1 MSMEPGQPSRQHAHA
16 KGKRPAFGGPLTFL
30 SWSYR
35 VAADFLRVVDLRP
48 LDLRAAVFR
57 RLVAFLRV
65 ALARLVAFLRVAL
78 ARVVAFLRVALA
90 RALRVGFFAAPR
102 ARVDAF
108 FPVVG
113 ARFTTFLVSAGAVP
127 TISPAGS
134 ATRSTGSQVRSG
146 GGSADGAGG
155 GAGCAGVSG
164 APPHGEV

>member
-57 RLVAFLRV
+57 
-65 ALARLVAFLRVAL
+65 RLVAFLRVAL

>member
-65 ALARLVAFLRVAL
+65 ALARVVAFLRVAL

-90 RALRVGFFAAPR
+90 RVVAFLRVAL
-102 ARVDAF
+102 ARV
-108 FPVVG
+108 VEEG
-113 ARFTTFLVSAGAVP
+113 HH
-127 TISPAGS
+127 
-134 ATRSTGSQVRSG
+134 TGQG
-146 GGSADGAGG
+146 HAQEG
-155 GAGCAGVSG
+155 
-164 APPHGEV
+164 